1 MYLHLFMH
9 CLSSMAALT
18 VDYNERTKYSGRSS
32 QLEKPKL
39 FDVKPF
45 TEKYL
50 QAFALENIQQLKQL
64 YRSMLEIK

>member
-18 VDYNERTKYSGRSS
+18 EDHNERAKYSGRSP

-39 FDVKPF
+39 FAVSFF
-45 TEKYL
+45 TEEYL
-50 QAFALENIQQLKQL
+50 QAVALENIEQLKQL
-64 YRSMLEIK
+64 YRSVLEIK